1 MNSFTIRKTVSGS
14 MSLNKKM
21 IKWIFFDVGSTLI
34 DETKAYDHRARDM
47 IKGTQIT
54 FEQFD
59 KMRIAL
65 ARKGLDGNSAAID
78 FFGLEK
84 TPWHSE
90 DELPYPEAET
100 VLKNL
105 CEKGYRLGV
114 IANQNS
120 GLDARLEK
128 WGLRKYFTLLVSS
141 AEIGCAKPDLE
152 IFKRAFAMAN
162 SKADECVM
170 IGDRLDNDVRPAKAI
185 GMKSVWIR
193 NGLARH
199 QSASLGDGIA
209 DLVINSLI
217 ELISVF

>member
-1 MNSFTIRKTVSGS
+1 

-65 ARKGLDGNSAAID
+65 ASKGLDGNSAAID

-84 TPWHSE
+84 NPWHSE

-105 CEKGYRLGV
+105 FEKGYRLGV

-128 WGLRKYFTLLVSS
+128 WGLRKYFTLIVSS

-152 IFKRAFAMAN
+152 IFKRALAMAN
-162 SKADECVM
+162 CKADECVM

-199 QSASLGDGIA
+199 QSASLGDGIV